1 MHPRSAQTSVC
12 FYAREIRRKAH
23 DKNMVLNK
31 NLWCEW
37 REPICTSP
45 VLSKWQITVELQD
58 YYTLWTECQL
68 LSRTVLAQQPHS
80 EPGCGNGC
88 QTGASE
94 SIHCEVTIRA
104 HYRSTFIHVF
114 IVSDAVAWQH
124 PWNCYGNMP
133 SDVKIDDSEFTSWLC
148 KIEII
153 AFWRQTKSQTGF
165 FPIWNP
171 FYAVGVWVLRWLWRL
186 NSEAD
191 RLSFIEAISLLA
203 APRLLATALT
213 WVDVTGWFAS
223 WNRHLPGNKIITENW

>member
-153 AFWRQTKSQTGF
+153 AFWRPVFTPSGTRFTQSVFEFCVDCDVLIQRQTDSHSLRQ
-165 FPIWNP
+165 FPFWP
-171 FYAVGVWVLRWLWRL
+171 PHDSWPQPSREWMWL
-186 NSEAD
+186 D
-191 RLSFIEAISLLA
+191 GLLHG
-203 APRLLATALT
+203 TDICQET
-213 WVDVTGWFAS
+213 
-223 WNRHLPGNKIITENW
+223 K